1 MDTPITFP
9 DPQRAA
15 RDLLRELLADRLEP
29 SALGATV
36 STKSLPGSDDAR
48 PLPYV
53 QVRSDGRFRDSRLNG
68 RATIRVVV
76 WHRDEGLAED
86 LAGLCEALLLAG
98 SSAAIRAF
106 SPVTGPI
113 PVGDPETGLPM
124 SFLTLTA
131 RLRPGQL

>member
-9 DPQRAA
+9 DPQRAT

-36 STKSLPGSDDAR
+36 STKTLPGSDDAR

-68 RATIRVVV
+68 RATMRVVV

-86 LAGLCEALLLAG
+86 LAGLCEALLLAS
-98 SSAAIRAF
+98 SSASLRGF